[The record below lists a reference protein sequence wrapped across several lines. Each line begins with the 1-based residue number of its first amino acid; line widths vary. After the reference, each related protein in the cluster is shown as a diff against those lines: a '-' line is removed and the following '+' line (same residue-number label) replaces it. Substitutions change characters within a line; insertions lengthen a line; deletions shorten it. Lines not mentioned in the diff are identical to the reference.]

1 MLMGIIWTGMIL
13 VSILYSC
20 AVGTAAAVGDAAI
33 KGAEEAVR
41 LCLNIGGIM
50 CLWCAVMELMRECKI
65 AEALA
70 GTLKPI
76 LRLLFPE
83 GAKHESILEPLS
95 ANVGANLLGLGNAA
109 TPMGIQAAKGMAA
122 LGKKGE
128 ATNELCRLVVLNTA
142 SIQLLPT
149 TVAARKCHAQLV
161 FQRVDGMAD
170 AGPGKAQCLRR
181 LGKAATGGNLQKYL
195 VLGNI
200 HGAPRFY
207 GHCTIQVVMYSR
219 TNMRFTNV
227 ASPAMIEAWLARILP
242 LLFPFP

>member
-20 AVGTAAAVGDAAI
+20 AVGTTAAVGDAAI

-70 GTLKPI
+70 RALKPI

-83 GAKHESILEPLS
+83 AAKHGSILEPLS

-109 TPMGIQAAKGMAA
+109 TPMGMQAAKGMAA

-149 TVAARKCHAQLV
+149 TVAAIR
-161 FQRVDGMAD
+161 
-170 AGPGKAQCLRR
+170 
-181 LGKAATGGNLQKYL
+181 AAE
-195 VLGNI
+195 
-200 HGAPRFY
+200 GA
-207 GHCTIQVVMYSR
+207 VMP
-219 TNMRFTNV
+219 FD
-227 ASPAMIEAWLARILP
+227 ILP
-242 LLFPFP
+242 AVWISSAISVTVGLAAAYLMQRASR

>member
-70 GTLKPI
+70 GALKPI

-83 GAKHESILEPLS
+83 AAKHESILEPLS

-109 TPMGIQAAKGMAA
+109 TPMGMQAAKGMAA

-149 TVAARKCHAQLV
+149 TVAAIR
-161 FQRVDGMAD
+161 
-170 AGPGKAQCLRR
+170 
-181 LGKAATGGNLQKYL
+181 AAE
-195 VLGNI
+195 
-200 HGAPRFY
+200 GA
-207 GHCTIQVVMYSR
+207 VMP
-219 TNMRFTNV
+219 FD
-227 ASPAMIEAWLARILP
+227 ILP
-242 LLFPFP
+242 AVWISSAISVTVGLAAAYLMQRASR

>member
-70 GTLKPI
+70 RALKPI

-149 TVAARKCHAQLV
+149 TVAAIR
-161 FQRVDGMAD
+161 
-170 AGPGKAQCLRR
+170 
-181 LGKAATGGNLQKYL
+181 AAE
-195 VLGNI
+195 
-200 HGAPRFY
+200 GA
-207 GHCTIQVVMYSR
+207 VMP
-219 TNMRFTNV
+219 FD
-227 ASPAMIEAWLARILP
+227 ILP
-242 LLFPFP
+242 AVWISSAISVTVGLAAAYLMQRASR

>member
-70 GTLKPI
+70 GALKPI

-83 GAKHESILEPLS
+83 AAKHESILEPLS

-109 TPMGIQAAKGMAA
+109 TPMGIQAAKEMAA

-149 TVAARKCHAQLV
+149 TVAAIR
-161 FQRVDGMAD
+161 
-170 AGPGKAQCLRR
+170 
-181 LGKAATGGNLQKYL
+181 AAE
-195 VLGNI
+195 
-200 HGAPRFY
+200 GA
-207 GHCTIQVVMYSR
+207 VMP
-219 TNMRFTNV
+219 FD
-227 ASPAMIEAWLARILP
+227 ILP
-242 LLFPFP
+242 AVWISSAISVAVGLAAAYLMQRTSR

>member
-70 GTLKPI
+70 GALKPI

-149 TVAARKCHAQLV
+149 TVAAIR
-161 FQRVDGMAD
+161 
-170 AGPGKAQCLRR
+170 
-181 LGKAATGGNLQKYL
+181 AAE
-195 VLGNI
+195 
-200 HGAPRFY
+200 GA
-207 GHCTIQVVMYSR
+207 VMP
-219 TNMRFTNV
+219 FD
-227 ASPAMIEAWLARILP
+227 ILP
-242 LLFPFP
+242 AVWISSVISVAVGLAAAYLMQRTSR

>member
-70 GTLKPI
+70 RALKPI

-83 GAKHESILEPLS
+83 AAKHGSILEPLS

-149 TVAARKCHAQLV
+149 TVAAIR
-161 FQRVDGMAD
+161 
-170 AGPGKAQCLRR
+170 
-181 LGKAATGGNLQKYL
+181 AAE
-195 VLGNI
+195 
-200 HGAPRFY
+200 GA
-207 GHCTIQVVMYSR
+207 VMP
-219 TNMRFTNV
+219 FD
-227 ASPAMIEAWLARILP
+227 ILP
-242 LLFPFP
+242 AVWISSAISVAVGLAAAYIMQRTSR

>member
-70 GTLKPI
+70 GALKPI

-109 TPMGIQAAKGMAA
+109 TPMGIQAAKEMAA

-149 TVAARKCHAQLV
+149 TVAAIR
-161 FQRVDGMAD
+161 
-170 AGPGKAQCLRR
+170 
-181 LGKAATGGNLQKYL
+181 AAE
-195 VLGNI
+195 
-200 HGAPRFY
+200 GA
-207 GHCTIQVVMYSR
+207 VMP
-219 TNMRFTNV
+219 FD
-227 ASPAMIEAWLARILP
+227 ILP
-242 LLFPFP
+242 AVWISSAISVAVGLAAAYLMQRTSR

>member
-20 AVGTAAAVGDAAI
+20 AVGTTAAVGDAAI

-70 GTLKPI
+70 RALKPI

-83 GAKHESILEPLS
+83 AAKHGSILEPLS

-149 TVAARKCHAQLV
+149 TVAAIR
-161 FQRVDGMAD
+161 
-170 AGPGKAQCLRR
+170 
-181 LGKAATGGNLQKYL
+181 AAE
-195 VLGNI
+195 
-200 HGAPRFY
+200 GA
-207 GHCTIQVVMYSR
+207 VMP
-219 TNMRFTNV
+219 FD
-227 ASPAMIEAWLARILP
+227 ILP
-242 LLFPFP
+242 AVWISSAISVTVGLAAAYLMQRASR

>member
-70 GTLKPI
+70 GALKPI

-149 TVAARKCHAQLV
+149 TVAAIR
-161 FQRVDGMAD
+161 
-170 AGPGKAQCLRR
+170 
-181 LGKAATGGNLQKYL
+181 AAE
-195 VLGNI
+195 
-200 HGAPRFY
+200 GA
-207 GHCTIQVVMYSR
+207 VMP
-219 TNMRFTNV
+219 FD
-227 ASPAMIEAWLARILP
+227 ILP
-242 LLFPFP
+242 AVWISSAISVTVGLAAAYIMQRTSR

>member
-70 GTLKPI
+70 GALKPI

-149 TVAARKCHAQLV
+149 TVAAIR
-161 FQRVDGMAD
+161 
-170 AGPGKAQCLRR
+170 
-181 LGKAATGGNLQKYL
+181 AAE
-195 VLGNI
+195 
-200 HGAPRFY
+200 GA
-207 GHCTIQVVMYSR
+207 VMP
-219 TNMRFTNV
+219 FD
-227 ASPAMIEAWLARILP
+227 ILP
-242 LLFPFP
+242 AVWISSAISVAVGLAAAYLMQRASR

>member
-70 GTLKPI
+70 GALKPI

-149 TVAARKCHAQLV
+149 TVAAIR
-161 FQRVDGMAD
+161 
-170 AGPGKAQCLRR
+170 
-181 LGKAATGGNLQKYL
+181 AAE
-195 VLGNI
+195 
-200 HGAPRFY
+200 GA
-207 GHCTIQVVMYSR
+207 VMP
-219 TNMRFTNV
+219 FD
-227 ASPAMIEAWLARILP
+227 ILP
-242 LLFPFP
+242 AVWISSAMSVAVGLAAAYIMQRTSR

>member
-20 AVGTAAAVGDAAI
+20 AVGTTAAVGDAAI

-70 GTLKPI
+70 GALKPI

-83 GAKHESILEPLS
+83 AAKHESILEPLS

-149 TVAARKCHAQLV
+149 TVAAIR
-161 FQRVDGMAD
+161 
-170 AGPGKAQCLRR
+170 
-181 LGKAATGGNLQKYL
+181 AAE
-195 VLGNI
+195 
-200 HGAPRFY
+200 GA
-207 GHCTIQVVMYSR
+207 VMP
-219 TNMRFTNV
+219 FD
-227 ASPAMIEAWLARILP
+227 ILP
-242 LLFPFP
+242 AVWISSAISVAVGLAAAYLMQRMSR

>member
-70 GTLKPI
+70 GALKPI

-95 ANVGANLLGLGNAA
+95 ANIGANLLGLGNAA

-149 TVAARKCHAQLV
+149 TVAAIR
-161 FQRVDGMAD
+161 
-170 AGPGKAQCLRR
+170 
-181 LGKAATGGNLQKYL
+181 AAE
-195 VLGNI
+195 
-200 HGAPRFY
+200 GA
-207 GHCTIQVVMYSR
+207 VMP
-219 TNMRFTNV
+219 FD
-227 ASPAMIEAWLARILP
+227 ILP
-242 LLFPFP
+242 AVWISSAISVAVGLAAAYLMQRTSR

>member
-70 GTLKPI
+70 GALKPI

-149 TVAARKCHAQLV
+149 TVAAIRAAEGAVMPFDIMPAVWISSAISVAVGLAAAYIM
-161 FQRVDGMAD
+161 QR
-170 AGPGKAQCLRR
+170 
-181 LGKAATGGNLQKYL
+181 T
-195 VLGNI
+195 
-200 HGAPRFY
+200 
-207 GHCTIQVVMYSR
+207 SR
-219 TNMRFTNV
+219 
-227 ASPAMIEAWLARILP
+227 
-242 LLFPFP
+242 

>member
-70 GTLKPI
+70 RALKPI

-83 GAKHESILEPLS
+83 AAKHKSILEPLS

-149 TVAARKCHAQLV
+149 TVAAIR
-161 FQRVDGMAD
+161 
-170 AGPGKAQCLRR
+170 
-181 LGKAATGGNLQKYL
+181 AAE
-195 VLGNI
+195 
-200 HGAPRFY
+200 GA
-207 GHCTIQVVMYSR
+207 VMP
-219 TNMRFTNV
+219 FD
-227 ASPAMIEAWLARILP
+227 ILP
-242 LLFPFP
+242 AVWISSAISVTVGLAAAYLMQRSSR

>member
-70 GTLKPI
+70 GALKPI

-149 TVAARKCHAQLV
+149 TVAAIR
-161 FQRVDGMAD
+161 
-170 AGPGKAQCLRR
+170 
-181 LGKAATGGNLQKYL
+181 AAE
-195 VLGNI
+195 
-200 HGAPRFY
+200 GA
-207 GHCTIQVVMYSR
+207 VMP
-219 TNMRFTNV
+219 FD
-227 ASPAMIEAWLARILP
+227 ILP
-242 LLFPFP
+242 AVWISSAISVTVGLAAAYLMQRASR

>member
-70 GTLKPI
+70 GALKPI

-83 GAKHESILEPLS
+83 AAKHESILEPLS

-149 TVAARKCHAQLV
+149 TVAAIR
-161 FQRVDGMAD
+161 
-170 AGPGKAQCLRR
+170 
-181 LGKAATGGNLQKYL
+181 AAE
-195 VLGNI
+195 
-200 HGAPRFY
+200 GA
-207 GHCTIQVVMYSR
+207 VMP
-219 TNMRFTNV
+219 FD
-227 ASPAMIEAWLARILP
+227 ILP
-242 LLFPFP
+242 AVWISSAVSVAVGLAAAYLMQRMSR